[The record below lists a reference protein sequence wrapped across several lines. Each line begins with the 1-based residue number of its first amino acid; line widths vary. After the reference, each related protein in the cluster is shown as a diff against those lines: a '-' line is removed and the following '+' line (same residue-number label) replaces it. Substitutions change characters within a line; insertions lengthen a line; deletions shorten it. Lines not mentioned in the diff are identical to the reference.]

1 MSASKKRPHE
11 SVDYIKQHKEK
22 VPVPEEQVLE
32 GLEQMT
38 VNQHEMDVSQ
48 RLTLEAAA
56 VEAASAGF
64 ASVAGDAFCIGGEDV
79 SSEQKG
85 DSADGGGGSAG
96 NFPALES
103 KRSLN
108 LYPLV

>member
-1 MSASKKRPHE
+1 MSVSKKRPHE
-11 SVDYIKQHKEK
+11 FVDYIKQHKEK

-38 VNQHEMDVSQ
+38 VNQHGMDVSQ
-48 RLTLEAAA
+48 RLSLEAAA
-56 VEAASAGF
+56 VEAASVGF
-64 ASVAGDAFCIGGEDV
+64 VSGTGDAFCVGGEDV
-79 SSEQKG
+79 ASEQKG
-85 DSADGGGGSAG
+85 DSAEGGGSAG